1 MKRPLDGRA
10 APRPAEPARPGKPK
24 RELAPK
30 PPKVKKVKPARP
42 AVGSPIEPM
51 PARPVSAPTAPRP
64 LPHRVSSAPSQQDRA
79 ANKAARKADRKADRK
94 AAKASTKAPK
104 GKNPEA
110 LEARRKLREAVRAR
124 KAYERD
130 EVRRFTAHLRRRRR
144 MWFIISGSAVALLIF
159 VGIGAFSPLMAVD
172 TITVVGASRVDAN
185 KIVAQLQS
193 QVGKP
198 LPLVDYGEVRKVLQE
213 QILIESFTAEAQP
226 PHTLMLRLVE
236 RTPVGYLLQKKEYV
250 LVDAAGVVIERG
262 AERTQPYPVIDVKD
276 ASAKSP
282 GFSAAIE
289 VMQSLPASLA
299 GQVDRIAASTTDDVT
314 LILGNGARI
323 VWGGPE
329 NGDLKARVL
338 SSLMAIHPVGS
349 VSEYNVSSPGSASVR

>member
-10 APRPAEPARPGKPK
+10 APRPAEPSRPGKPK
-24 RELAPK
+24 REPAPK
-30 PPKVKKVKPARP
+30 PPKVKKVKPVRP
-42 AVGSPIEPM
+42 AVSSPVEPM
-51 PARPVSAPTAPRP
+51 PARPLSSAAAPRP
-64 LPHRVSSAPSQQDRA
+64 VPHRVPSVSPTQDRVVSKPTSRA
-79 ANKAARKADRKADRK
+79 ARKADRK
-94 AAKASTKAPK
+94 AAKAATKPPK
-104 GKNPEA
+104 GKSAEA
-110 LEARRKLREAVRAR
+110 IEARRKLREAVKAR

-185 KIVAQLQS
+185 KIVAQLQN
-193 QVGKP
+193 QIGKP

-262 AERTQPYPVIDVKD
+262 AERTQPYPIIDVKD
-276 ASAKSP
+276 SSAQSP
-282 GFSAAIE
+282 GFPAAIE
-289 VMQSLPASLA
+289 VMQSLPTSLA

-314 LILGNGARI
+314 LILSNGARI